1 MKFYQ
6 CITDFIFVEDE
17 PQPADIIFVP
27 GGSYPE
33 AALHAA
39 ELYHRGFAPYILPSG
54 KYGKLTGH
62 FVTPEPPQVKSQA
75 VCSDAGKPEERIVYS
90 DVRQPEEWIVYSDV
104 RQPEERTAYS
114 DAKQREEQT
123 AYSDAKQREK
133 RTWETECDYLCA
145 VLTEAGVPEHALI
158 REDQATFTYENAI
171 YSRKRTEELGLT
183 VRRALLCCQAFHARR
198 SLMYYQEQFPDTEFL
213 VCPVVTRG
221 ISRDSWHCS
230 REGIDVVLG
239 EVERCGEQFHEIL
252 YSYITQAA
260 NGNTR

>member
-27 GGSYPE
+27 GGSYPD

-62 FVTPEPPQVKSQA
+62 FVTPESLQVKTQA
-75 VCSDAGKPEERIVYS
+75 ARPDAGRAEKRTVYS
-90 DVRQPEEWIVYSDV
+90 DARQG
-104 RQPEERTAYS
+104 
-114 DAKQREEQT
+114 
-123 AYSDAKQREK
+123 EK
-133 RTWETECDYLCA
+133 WTWKTECDYLCA

-213 VCPVVTRG
+213 VCPVVTKG

-239 EVERCGEQFHEIL
+239 EVERCGGQFHEIL
-252 YSYITQAA
+252 YSYIAQAA
-260 NGNTR
+260 NVDM